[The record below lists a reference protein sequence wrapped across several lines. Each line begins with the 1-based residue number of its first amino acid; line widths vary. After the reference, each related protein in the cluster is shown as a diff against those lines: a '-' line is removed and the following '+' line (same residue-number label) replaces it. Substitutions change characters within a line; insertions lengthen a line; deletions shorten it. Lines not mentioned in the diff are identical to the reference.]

1 MPNKSTKYKQVT
13 VKEIPRTSLQEAG
26 IFRLTLPDGA
36 KVVAMANA
44 RWPHH
49 DRSLD
54 AMFKQFITEYQ
65 PDVVVLLGQMLDHE
79 AFKSLT
85 EDERNY
91 LHKHP
96 DTQEVSTA
104 RDAGGF
110 GLGLSIA
117 QWAVEAQGGVI
128 NVSTARGKGSTFRI
142 TLPVDNTY

>member
-13 VKEIPRTSLQEAG
+13 VKEIPRTSLVEAG
-26 IFRLTLPDGA
+26 IYRLTLPDGA
-36 KVVAMANA
+36 KVVALANA

-54 AMFKQFITEYQ
+54 AMFKKFITDFQ

-96 DTQEVSTA
+96 PQANPAPDTPAGTA
-104 RDAGGF
+104 G
-110 GLGLSIA
+110 
-117 QWAVEAQGGVI
+117 VE
-128 NVSTARGKGSTFRI
+128 
-142 TLPVDNTY
+142 